1 MPSLDLTSFDAALKE
16 HYAGQR
22 VQNMVYKDNPFLA
35 MVPKYEKFG
44 GRNYP
49 LPLIY
54 GNPMGRSATFATA
67 QANKTASKI
76 EQFTLTR
83 KADYALASITNET
96 IEASMGNAN
105 AFMEAATCE
114 IDGAINAA
122 ARSLAISLFGSGSG
136 SIGRVS
142 NSSFATTTLT
152 LTNAEDVTNFE
163 VGQVLKV
170 GPNDSATGLRTG
182 TLTIVGVDR
191 DAGTVTTSANLSTG
205 VAAIAQNDYIFV
217 EGDADAKVS
226 GLKAWIPYSAPSA
239 TAFFGV
245 DRTADVTR
253 LAGVR
258 QDGSSKPIE
267 EALIDLAARIAREG
281 GRPDVCF
288 MNFSNFAS
296 LEKALGSKVQYIQH
310 KVGEVGF
317 EGMQIHGPKGSI
329 KIIPDQNCP
338 SDLAWMLQ
346 MDTWKL
352 YSLGAAPKILDSDG
366 LKMLREASADA
377 VEVRV
382 GYYAQ
387 LGCAAPGF
395 NGVVKLV

>member
-1 MPSLDLTSFDAALKE
+1 
-16 HYAGQR
+16 
-22 VQNMVYKDNPFLA
+22 
-35 MVPKYEKFG
+35 
-44 GRNYP
+44 
-49 LPLIY
+49 
-54 GNPMGRSATFATA
+54 
-67 QANKTASKI
+67 
-76 EQFTLTR
+76 
-83 KADYALASITNET
+83 
-96 IEASMGNAN
+96 
-105 AFMEAATCE
+105 
-114 IDGAINAA
+114 
-122 ARSLAISLFGSGSG
+122 
-136 SIGRVS
+136 
-142 NSSFATTTLT
+142 
-152 LTNAEDVTNFE
+152 
-163 VGQVLKV
+163 
-170 GPNDSATGLRTG
+170 
-182 TLTIVGVDR
+182 
-191 DAGTVTTSANLSTG
+191 
-205 VAAIAQNDYIFV
+205 
-217 EGDADAKVS
+217 
-226 GLKAWIPYSAPSA
+226 
-239 TAFFGV
+239 
-245 DRTADVTR
+245 
-253 LAGVR
+253 
-258 QDGSSKPIE
+258 
-267 EALIDLAARIAREG
+267 
-281 GRPDVCF
+281 